1 MENSVIDTYKND
13 ANQIAVLCFDPSGH
27 YCLEYYTSE
36 GIQYH
41 IEVFE
46 GKSIHYVKDA
56 AYNWSIG
63 IKKDPS
69 V

>member
-1 MENSVIDTYKND
+1 MND
-13 ANQIAVLCFDPSGH
+13 VYTNESGRIAVVATDPSGH

-36 GIQYH
+36 GIPYH

-46 GKSIHYVKDA
+46 GKSLHYVQDA

-63 IKKDPS
+63 IKEDPN